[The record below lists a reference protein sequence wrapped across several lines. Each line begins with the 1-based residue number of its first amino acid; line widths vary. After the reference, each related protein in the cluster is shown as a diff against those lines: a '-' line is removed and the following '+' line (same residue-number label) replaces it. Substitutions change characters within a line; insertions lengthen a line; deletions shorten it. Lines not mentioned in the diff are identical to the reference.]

1 MTITDP
7 KTRRVEWLVKIIMLI
22 MILMLLWA
30 TGKFV
35 LGIFS
40 G

>member
-1 MTITDP
+1 MTLTDP
-7 KTRRVEWLVKIIMLI
+7 KTKRVEWLVKIILLV
-22 MILMLLWA
+22 MILMLLWV

-35 LGIFS
+35 LDIFS